1 MKTFIKIKP
10 IKFDWDKHN
19 KDKNWE
25 KHQVNWQEC
34 EQVFFDKSFKSLYD
48 IKHSQAEDRFI
59 AFGKTNKH
67 RKLYIVFTIRNNKIR
82 VISARNQ
89 SRKERNFYEKK

>member
-1 MKTFIKIKP
+1 MKKNFIKIKP

-34 EQVFFDKSFKSLYD
+34 EQVFFDKQAKSFPD
-48 IKHSQAEDRFI
+48 PKHSEKEKRYVVYGI
-59 AFGKTNKH
+59 TNKK
-67 RKLYIVFTIRNNKIR
+67 RKLAVVFTIRGKKIR
-82 VISARNQ
+82 VISARSQN
-89 SRKERNFYEKK
+89 RKERREYG